1 MPNGSTLLLFAGAS
15 LALLAV
21 PGPAVIYVVTR
32 SLDQGRAA
40 GIVSMLGVETGTFAY
55 ALAAAA
61 GLTADRRFRDRVH
74 RRQVRGSGVPAL
86 PGRAEAA
93 RTRAT
98 GDDVAER
105 SLAPLSQGAARPAPQ

>member
-1 MPNGSTLLLFAGAS
+1 VPEGSTLLLFAGTS

-40 GIVSMLGVETGTFAY
+40 GIVSMLGVEAGTFAY

-61 GLTADRRFRDRVH
+61 GLT
-74 RRQVRGSGVPAL
+74 GL
-86 PGRAEAA
+86 IAA
-93 RTRAT
+93 SQT
-98 GDDVAER
+98 GFTVVKYA
-105 SLAPLSQGAARPAPQ
+105 GAAYLIYLGVQRLLGREQPQDHV